1 MSHVALVTG
10 GSRGIGKAIAL
21 RLAGDGHVVAVNYST
36 NDAAAA
42 EVVDMISASGGT
54 ATAVQ
59 ADVGDEQAVA
69 AMFGEVEEQLGRVA
83 ILVNNAGITRDDLL
97 MRMSPEAWDEVIQT
111 NLRSVYLC
119 TRAAMR
125 GMLRLKW
132 GRIISVSSVSGIA
145 GNPGQ
150 ANYAASKA
158 AIIGFS
164 KSVARE
170 IGSRNITVNVVAP
183 GFIETDMTEQL
194 GDGVAEQIIE
204 HVALGRLGKPEE
216 IAAAVGYLASD
227 DAAYVTG
234 QTLVVDGGLAL

>member
-10 GSRGIGKAIAL
+10 ASRGIGRAVAL
-21 RLAGDGHVVAVNYST
+21 RLASDGHAVAVNYAASA
-36 NDAAAA
+36 DAAND
-42 EVVDMISASGGT
+42 VVEAIVAGGGT
-54 ATAVQ
+54 AHAVQ
-59 ADVGDEQAVA
+59 ADVGDADAVA
-69 AMFGEVEEQLGRVA
+69 SMFGEVEERLGRVG

-97 MRMSPEAWDEVIQT
+97 LRMGIDAWDDVIET
-111 NLRSVYLC
+111 NLRSVFLC
-119 TRAAMR
+119 SKAAMR

-132 GRIISVSSVSGIA
+132 GRIISVSSISGIS

-170 IGSRNITVNVVAP
+170 VGSRNITVNVVAP
-183 GFIETDMTEQL
+183 GFIETDMTDQL
-194 GDGVAEQIIE
+194 GSEIAEEVTQR
-204 HVALGRLGKPEE
+204 VALGRLGRPEE

-234 QTLVVDGGLAL
+234 QTLVIDGGLAL

>member
-10 GSRGIGKAIAL
+10 GSRGIGKAIAM
-21 RLAGDGHVVAVNYST
+21 RLAGDGHSVAVNYTANAS
-36 NDAAAA
+36 AAD
-42 EVVDMISASGGT
+42 EVVDAITAAGG
-54 ATAVQ
+54 AAIAVQ
-59 ADVGDEQAVA
+59 ADVGDTDAVA
-69 AMFGEVEEQLGRVA
+69 AMFGEIEERLGRVG

-97 MRMSPEAWDEVIQT
+97 MRMSPDAWDDVIQT

-132 GRIISVSSVSGIA
+132 GRIISREFGVRDLRKPRSGQLRCFK
-145 GNPGQ
+145 GGDHRVLEV
-150 ANYAASKA
+150 
-158 AIIGFS
+158 G
-164 KSVARE
+164 R
-170 IGSRNITVNVVAP
+170 SRNRIPQYHGQCGCAR
-183 GFIETDMTEQL
+183 L
-194 GDGVAEQIIE
+194 HRDGHDRAARDEVAEQVIRR
-204 HVALGRLGKPEE
+204 VALGRLGKPEE

>member
-1 MSHVALVTG
+1 MSRVALVTG
-10 GSRGIGKAIAL
+10 GSRGIGRAIAL
-21 RLAGDGHVVAVNYST
+21 RLAADGHQVAVNYTAS
-36 NDAAAA
+36 AASAHD
-42 EVVDMISASGGT
+42 VVEAIVARGGT
-54 ATAVQ
+54 ARAIQ
-59 ADVGDEQAVA
+59 ADVGDADAVA
-69 AMFGEVEEQLGRVA
+69 SMFGEIEEHFGRVG

-97 MRMSPEAWDEVIQT
+97 LRMGVDAWDEVIET

-119 TRAAMR
+119 SRAAMR

-132 GRIISVSSVSGIA
+132 GRIISMSSISGIS

-170 IGSRNITVNVVAP
+170 VGSRNITVNVVAP
-183 GFIETDMTEQL
+183 GFIETDMTDKL
-194 GDGVAEQIIE
+194 GSEIAEEVAQR
-204 HVALGRLGKPEE
+204 VALGRLGRPEE

>member
-1 MSHVALVTG
+1 MSRVALVTG
-10 GSRGIGKAIAL
+10 GSRGIGRAIAL
-21 RLAGDGHVVAVNYST
+21 RLAGDGHSVAVNYAVNAS
-36 NDAAAA
+36 AAD
-42 EVVDMISASGGT
+42 EVVDAITGAGGT
-54 ATAVQ
+54 AIAFQ
-59 ADVGDEQAVA
+59 ADVGATEAVT
-69 AMFGEVEEQLGRVA
+69 AMFGEIEERLGRVA

-97 MRMSPEAWDEVIQT
+97 MRMSPDAWDDVIQT
-111 NLRSVYLC
+111 NLRSAYLC
-119 TRAAMR
+119 TRAATR

-132 GRIISVSSVSGIA
+132 GRIISVSSVSGIS

-170 IGSRNITVNVVAP
+170 LGSRGITVNVVAP

-194 GDGVAEQIIE
+194 GNEVAEQVIAR
-204 HVALGRLGKPEE
+204 VALGRLGKPEE